1 MTTVKFVG
9 KRIILGV
16 SGSIAAYKAVSLLR
30 ELVKEGADVSVVMTK
45 SARRFVTPLTFEV
58 LSKHPVLADL
68 FGERQQ
74 MFHLTLPEESDAIVI
89 APATANVL
97 AKSAVG
103 LADDLL
109 STVILNAK
117 CPLIFAPAM
126 DGDMWAHP
134 AVQANV
140 ETLRTRGATVLE
152 PEEGPLASGKTGK
165 GRLPDLDAILSAIEA
180 SLTPGRDWV
189 GQRLLVSAGP
199 TQEAI
204 DPVRFI
210 SNHSSGKM
218 GYALAQAA
226 RDRGAEVVLVSGP
239 TALSPPVGVEVQVVS
254 TAEEMHKAIVSR
266 FSWATVVAMA
276 AAVADF
282 RPRRPSSEKLKKAR
296 KPWTSLELEPT
307 PDILE
312 DLSRM
317 KTSQILIGFA
327 AETQDVLTQAKDKL
341 QRKGLDLI
349 VGNKVAAPGSG
360 FGSDTNAAVLIDRGG
375 HVTEVALMP
384 KRQLADR
391 ILDTVVTLTM
401 PLGRDGTTYP
411 STRK

>member
-1 MTTVKFVG
+1 M
-9 KRIILGV
+9 ILAV

-30 ELVKEGADVSVVMTK
+30 ELVREGADVSVVMTK

-58 LSKHPVLADL
+58 LSQHPVITDL
-68 FGERQQ
+68 FTGRQK
-74 MFHLTLPEESDAIVI
+74 MLHLTLPQEADAVVI

-103 LADDLL
+103 LADDLV
-109 STVILNAK
+109 STVVLNAQ

-126 DGDMWAHP
+126 DGEMWMHP

-140 ETLRTRGATVLE
+140 ETLRRRGATVLD
-152 PEEGPLASGKTGK
+152 PEEGPLASGKIGK
-165 GRLPDLDAILSAIEA
+165 GRLPDQEAILSAIETR
-180 SLTPGRDWV
+180 LCPRRDWV
-189 GQRLLVSAGP
+189 GQRVLVSAGP

-226 RDRGAEVVLVSGP
+226 RERGAQVVLVSGP
-239 TALSPPVGVEVQVVS
+239 TTLPLPLGVEVEFVR
-254 TAEEMHKAIVSR
+254 TAEEMYKAIVNR
-266 FSWATVVAMA
+266 FSWASVVAMA

-282 RPRRPSSEKLKKAR
+282 RPKRPSSEKLKKAS
-296 KPWTSLELEPT
+296 KPWTRLELEPT
-307 PDILE
+307 LDILE
-312 DLSRM
+312 HLSKM

-327 AETQDVLTQAKDKL
+327 AETQAVLPHAQDKL
-341 QRKGLDLI
+341 RRKGLDLI
-349 VGNKVAAPGSG
+349 VGNNVAAAGSG

-375 HVTEVALMP
+375 EVTELALMP

-391 ILDTVVTLTM
+391 ILDAVVTLTSPM
-401 PLGRDGTTYP
+401 TYSGTTYP
-411 STRK
+411 STRS